1 MRRLAAT
8 TPADVLNEL
17 ANFIKK
23 ISENFHEWCLRVS
36 RDVWMHSSVGVL
48 SIHFLIMPSILVA
61 GMMPSLWSKVLP
73 ARQHGW
79 PERNVSLI
87 LA

>member
-1 MRRLAAT
+1 MAAT

-23 ISENFHEWCLRVS
+23 ISESFHEWCLRVS
-36 RDVWMHSSVGVL
+36 RDVWMH
-48 SIHFLIMPSILVA
+48 FLIMPSILVA
-61 GMMPSLWSKVLP
+61 GMIPSLWSKVLP

-79 PERNVSLI
+79 PDWNVSLI

>member
-1 MRRLAAT
+1 MAAT

-23 ISENFHEWCLRVS
+23 ISENFHEWCLKVS
-36 RDVWMHSSVGVL
+36 RDVWMHSSVGGTL
-48 SIHFLIMPSILVA
+48 DPFLNYAINSSSRDDAIIVEQGSPS
-61 GMMPSLWSKVLP
+61 PSTW
-73 ARQHGW
+73 
-79 PERNVSLI
+79 

>member
-1 MRRLAAT
+1 VRRLAAT

-36 RDVWMHSSVGVL
+36 RDVWMHSSVGGTL
-48 SIHFLIMPSILVA
+48 DPFLNYAINSSSRDDAIIVEQGSPS
-61 GMMPSLWSKVLP
+61 PSTW
-73 ARQHGW
+73 
-79 PERNVSLI
+79 

>member
-36 RDVWMHSSVGVL
+36 RDVWMHSSVGGTL
-48 SIHFLIMPSILVA
+48 DPFLNYAINSSSRDDAIIVEQGSPS
-61 GMMPSLWSKVLP
+61 PSTW
-73 ARQHGW
+73 
-79 PERNVSLI
+79 